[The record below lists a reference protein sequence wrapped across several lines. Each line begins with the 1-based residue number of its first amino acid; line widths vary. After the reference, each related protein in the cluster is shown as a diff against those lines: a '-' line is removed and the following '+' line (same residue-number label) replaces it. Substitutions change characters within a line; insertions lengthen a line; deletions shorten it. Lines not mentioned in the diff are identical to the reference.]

1 MKWNNFFGVL
11 IGILGTMI
19 IKGLGIDSK
28 YLVIGMLVGIIIYQM
43 IKYFVVYKSV
53 VK

>member
-19 IKGLGIDSK
+19 IKGLGVDSE
-28 YLVIGMLVGIIIYQM
+28 YLVIGAIVVIIIYQI
-43 IKYFVVYKSV
+43 IKYFVVYKNV